1 MLFGVIGTV
10 INFCCVAP
18 LTYIVNQTYG
28 FTITNNNIGG
38 ASNTIFSNGNGG
50 VVVTNNNVNS
60 NGFNTNNVNVVNN
73 GK

>member
-1 MLFGVIGTV
+1 MGAGG
-10 INFCCVAP
+10 
-18 LTYIVNQTYG
+18 G

-50 VVVTNNNVNS
+50 VVFTNNNVNS